1 VKEDLVPTVR
11 RALIVVDVQR
21 EYFEGP
27 LAIRYP
33 PVQESLARI
42 LDAVD
47 VAGQEGVPVVVV
59 QQQNPEGAALFAD
72 GSPSWLLHPDLEV
85 RVGAAGKRVV
95 KNYASVFDH
104 TGLADWLR
112 QNDVNT
118 VTLVGYMVNNCILA
132 TASAAAPLGFSAEVL
147 SDAIGAV
154 DLANEAG
161 SVSARQLYET
171 LLVLLHSNFAAV
183 ATTDKWAAAVAAGSS
198 LPRGNLRE
206 SATDGQVADRA
217 GSAEPEPR

>member
-27 LAIRYP
+27 LSIRFP
-33 PVQESLARI
+33 PVQDSLATI

-47 VAGQEGVPVVVV
+47 VAGREGVPVVVV
-59 QQQNPEGAALFAD
+59 QHQNPEGAALFAH
-72 GSPSWLLHPDLEV
+72 GSPGWLLHPDLEV
-85 RVGAAGKRVV
+85 KVGSAVKRVV
-95 KNYASVFDH
+95 KKYASAFDH

-147 SDAIGAV
+147 SDAIGAI
-154 DLANEAG
+154 DLANESG
-161 SVSARQLYET
+161 SVSARDLHQT

-183 ATTDKWAAAVAAGSS
+183 ATTGVWTAAVAAGSS
-198 LPRGNLRE
+198 LPRSNLRE
-206 SATDGQVADRA
+206 SAMHGQVADRA
-217 GSAEPEPR
+217 GSADPEPR